1 MSVYDIPPDPEVT
14 SLEERVAALE
24 AIVAELM
31 QPEAFAV
38 RVMDA
43 INAMD
48 VHASVDG
55 GGYVRAHAK
64 FKGNGQWWPSD
75 EARKAQEKP

>member
-1 MSVYDIPPDPEVT
+1 MWCTAMAAGTEP
-14 SLEERVAALE
+14 SLEARVAALE
-24 AIVAELM
+24 AALAELM
-31 QPEAFAV
+31 QPDVFAV
-38 RVMDA
+38 RVMNA

-75 EARKAQEKP
+75 EARRA